1 MSPQDMDKA
10 GLSLR
15 NSSTALSVRAK
26 SETQFGT
33 RRKTPN
39 TPGRETHTTPI
50 SAVPPQA
57 LRTFRLPQHPHCP
70 ISTFQPRV
78 RSSPAGRGWEQGLSL
93 RHCCPYMHR
102 YRITALDASHCKF
115 NCWQK
120 ILFCHLY
127 SPILS
132 YTTSTFGSPRWD
144 VKLINRKHCLPK
156 AAYSRSIPGQ
166 SSRNVLLLTQKMCKN
181 CKHKETLLCA
191 AGCRPVSFVA

>member
-1 MSPQDMDKA
+1 MRPNLGQEKRPQPHQA
-10 GLSLR
+10 GKSAPPPFLQCHPKHWGHSGSLS
-15 NSSTALSVRAK
+15 
-26 SETQFGT
+26 
-33 RRKTPN
+33 
-39 TPGRETHTTPI
+39 THI
-50 SAVPPQA
+50 
-57 LRTFRLPQHPHCP
+57 
-70 ISTFQPRV
+70 ITFQARV
-78 RSSPAGRGWEQGLSL
+78 RSSPARRGWEQGLSL
-93 RHCCPYMHR
+93 RHCCLYMHG
-102 YRITALDASHCKF
+102 YRITAPDASHCKF

-166 SSRNVLLLTQKMCKN
+166 SSRNVLLLIQKMCKN
-181 CKHKETLLCA
+181 CKHKKTLLCA